1 MEKVTAFNKSGNPK
15 HSGVYIVDRG
25 EKLGTP
31 FRFYNVDTDSWSRCE
46 YTVEDCVQSRD
57 TKTGL
62 GYLPWRGPVKVAKS
76 AVQPIA
82 LANVPTQVV
91 DQFGT
96 VATIAPVAPVAPVK
110 PVKTKAVK
118 VAKPKTAKVAKA
130 TQPDGTIIYRAD
142 RNKYMAWFGGKAEAA
157 RPTIE
162 ACKAFLTKKYNVTEF
177 NIIDKE

>member
-1 MEKVTAFNKSGNPK
+1 MTAYNTGCNPK

-31 FRFYNVDTDSWSRCE
+31 FRFYDAETDSWSRCE
-46 YTVEDCVQSRD
+46 YTLAECVAARG

-62 GYLPWRGPVKVAKS
+62 GFLPWRGPVKTVKAPVEVS
-76 AVQPIA
+76 
-82 LANVPTQVV
+82 LANQPV
-91 DQFGT
+91 DSINPVT
-96 VATIAPVAPVAPVK
+96 PVAPVNPVK
-110 PVKTKAVK
+110 PVKTKATKTVK
-118 VAKPKTAKVAKA
+118 VAKPKAAKSAKVVH
-130 TQPDGTIIYRAD
+130 PDGTIIFRAD

-162 ACKAFLTKKYNVTEF
+162 ACKAFLTKKYNVTQF